1 MSSNDSPKK
10 TFSVRKKIVAHKRA
24 GVSFPLLAL
33 LTKESFEGG
42 DFHTLELMAEW
53 GKHTGVSI
61 IQILPL
67 NDLGN
72 GRSPYSSI
80 SAFAIDPL
88 YISLHKLG
96 INVRSRKERIVTL
109 DLNLGRIRELKVQN
123 LRIFYNKIFNE
134 TLKDIIK
141 NFMNQHLWVT
151 PYAAFK
157 VLYNKNSGSHWK
169 DWNYGSKYSLELQKE
184 IIREN
189 EEEFYFLV
197 WIQYIAYQQLRDV
210 KKKFEKE
217 GVYLKGDMP
226 ILTSS
231 NSADVWSRTELF
243 DLSLNSGAPPDNFS
257 EEGQNWHFPVIE
269 WDRMKAENYSWWK
282 ERLEYLE
289 HFYHLYRIDHVLG
302 MYRIWAIPLGAKSAK
317 LGFYH
322 PQVGIKR
329 EEFLEVGLDP
339 YDFVK
344 REIIYE
350 FQKDVFIFYWDF
362 YKLEGY
368 YTLPEETKKILY
380 PLSHKH
386 LEEDEAEW
394 RKEGEDVLNF
404 FFKNTEMQ
412 ACAED
417 LGAVPSFVRDSIH
430 ENKIIGLDIIRWT
443 RSFEDGSYIPADKY
457 RPLAVSS
464 LSVHDTSIALDWWNT
479 ASHEDQKAFRKLIHL
494 KATHNDPSEIARAM
508 LRFAFSTNSLFS
520 INLLHDFV
528 FDSSFFPEAATP
540 NNMLY
545 HPERHRINVPGTPE
559 DKNWSY
565 RFPFYVED
573 LLANVRHMEEIR
585 FMLEESGRID
595 E

>member
-1 MSSNDSPKK
+1 MSSSESQKK
-10 TFSVRKKIVAHKRA
+10 TFSIRKKIIAYKRA
-24 GVSFPLLAL
+24 GVAFPLQSL

-53 GKHTGVSI
+53 GKKTGISI

-88 YISLHKLG
+88 YISLHSLG
-96 INVRSRKERIVTL
+96 INIRSRKEKIMTL
-109 DLNLGRIRELKVQN
+109 DLNLGRVRELKVQN
-123 LRIFYNKIFNE
+123 LRLYYNKILNE
-134 TLKDIIK
+134 TLKEIIK
-141 NFMNQHLWVT
+141 NFMNQHLWVA

-157 VLYNKNSGSHWK
+157 VLYNKNNGQHWK
-169 DWNYGSKYSLELQKE
+169 DWEYGSKYSLEIQKE
-184 IIREN
+184 VIRDN
-189 EEEFYFLV
+189 EEDFYFIV
-197 WIQYIAYQQLRDV
+197 WIQYIAYQQLREV
-210 KKKFEKE
+210 KKKFERE
-217 GVYLKGDMP
+217 GVFLKGDMP

-231 NSADVWSRTELF
+231 NSADVWARTHLF

-302 MYRIWAIPLGAKSAK
+302 MYRIWAIPLQAKSAK

-322 PQVGIKR
+322 PQIGVKR
-329 EEFLEVGLDP
+329 EEFLEVQLDP
-339 YDFVK
+339 EEYVK
-344 REIIYE
+344 RGIIYE
-350 FQKDVFIFYWDF
+350 FQKDSFIFYWDF

-368 YTLPEETKKILY
+368 YTLPEEIKKVLY

-386 LEEDEAEW
+386 LKEDEAEW

-404 FFKNTEMQ
+404 FFEHSEMQ

-430 ENKIIGLDIIRWT
+430 ENQIIGLDIIRWT
-443 RSFEDGSYIPADKY
+443 RSFEDGSYIPGDKY
-457 RPLAVSS
+457 RELAVSS
-464 LSVHDTSIALDWWNT
+464 LSVHDTSIALDWWNAAT
-479 ASHEDQKAFRKLIHL
+479 PEEKKGFGQLIGLVDEETSPTEIMKAMMK
-494 KATHNDPSEIARAM
+494 
-508 LRFAFSTNSLFS
+508 FAFSTNSLFS
-520 INLLHDFV
+520 INLLHDFL
-528 FDSSFFPEAATP
+528 FDESYFPADNSP
-540 NNMLY
+540 NNLLVN
-545 HPERHRINVPGTPE
+545 PEKHRINTPGTPE
-559 DKNWSY
+559 EKNWSY
-565 RFPFYVED
+565 RFPFLVED
-573 LLANVRHMEEIR
+573 LLANTNHIETIR
-585 FMLEESGRID
+585 SLLEKAGRIH